1 MQIKSAIDFYS
12 SLENF
17 VKHFFNVLYVLRN
30 ERDNKAAISF
40 QKTKVCYFSV
50 SSPEEKY
57 FKFLTNYA
65 ANFVVNQIERSR
77 SVNNLKRISPHQFE
91 INTPDFVVKFSL
103 NVCAC
108 NFYTSMK
115 LPYQHM
121 RVQYGHYF
129 PNFSYSADLFHM
141 PLGEWNKSKIWGARK
156 ILAILCEINVR

>member
-50 SSPEEKY
+50 RSPEEKY

-65 ANFVVNQIERSR
+65 TNFVVNQIERSR

-91 INTPDFVVKFSL
+91 INTFDFVVKFSF
-103 NVCAC
+103 NVCSC
-108 NFYTSMK
+108 NFYTSTK
-115 LPYQHM
+115 LPCQHM
-121 RVQYGHYF
+121 QVQYGQYF
-129 PNFSYSADLFHM
+129 PSFSYFANLFHE
-141 PLGEWNKSKIWGARK
+141 PLGE
-156 ILAILCEINVR
+156 

>member
-40 QKTKVCYFSV
+40 QKTKACYFSV
-50 SSPEEKY
+50 SSPEEEY

-65 ANFVVNQIERSR
+65 ANFVINQIERSR

-103 NVCAC
+103 NVCDC

-115 LPYQHM
+115 LPYDTCENNM
-121 RVQYGHYF
+121 TTIFRVSHILLTYF
-129 PNFSYSADLFHM
+129 TSL
-141 PLGEWNKSKIWGARK
+141 
-156 ILAILCEINVR
+156 